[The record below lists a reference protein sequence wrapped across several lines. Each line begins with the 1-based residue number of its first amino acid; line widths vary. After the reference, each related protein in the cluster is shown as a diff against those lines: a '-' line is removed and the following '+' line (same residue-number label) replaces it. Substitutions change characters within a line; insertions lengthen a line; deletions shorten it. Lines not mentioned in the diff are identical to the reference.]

1 VEKRIGPALDA
12 FKPQLLLVSAGFD
25 AHEDDPL
32 AGLAVTTEGYRELT
46 G

>member
-32 AGLAVTTEGYRELT
+32 AGLA
-46 G
+46 